1 MANSTLTDLTAAS
14 TLDGTELVYAVQGA
28 ADRKATVTQ
37 INASRQPLDGT
48 LTALSGLNADAGFLY
63 QTSADSFI
71 KTDLTAAHMA
81 ALRTFVRPV
90 TAAANLGGG
99 FYSCPMFEFT
109 LDNPDAVAAQLIA
122 TVKIVEATDSGAFYF
137 EAPVLIYRD
146 PANGMSGSIPAG
158 LIRSNYTGSPGT
170 GCSLTA
176 AQLNFSAPSA
186 TTALIVSVSGFV
198 APSVFISARLQCPGD
213 AVITLN

>member
-1 MANSTLTDLTAAS
+1 
-14 TLDGTELVYAVQGA
+14 
-28 ADRKATVTQ
+28 
-37 INASRQPLDGT
+37 
-48 LTALSGLNADAGFLY
+48 
-63 QTSADSFI
+63 
-71 KTDLTAAHMA
+71 
-81 ALRTFVRPV
+81 
-90 TAAANLGGG
+90 
-99 FYSCPMFEFT
+99 MFEFT

-122 TVKIVEATDSGAFYF
+122 TVKITEATDSGAFYF